1 MNQHQRDLKTNELEK
16 LVTQAAPFLDQ
27 HKDKLIY
34 GACAIMLAFSAWY
47 YLTQTTSNTN
57 AAGWSKFI
65 SADDSDEYGT
75 VASQHKGE
83 APGQWALLNESDIL
97 LNQGVRGM
105 FTDREAALDD
115 LKAAEESYSELL
127 NQSGLSASIEERA
140 LFGLARCR
148 ESLSGK
154 DTSAAVKAYEELLRR
169 FPDTLYAEISNE
181 QIAAL
186 KAPENQEFYAWFQ
199 EQDPKPLP
207 PSKPADGLPPGHPS
221 VDPGSLIRLPQ
232 TPSMLKLPES
242 AAPAFPDDAA
252 GSEDAGG
259 IPDPPPVPEKTGK
272 TEGTAPSL
280 PDDPAPGTKPTPEK
294 SDEE

>member
-34 GACAIMLAFSAWY
+34 RACAIMLAFSAWY
-47 YLTQTTSNTN
+47 YLTQTSSNTN
-57 AAGWSKFI
+57 SAGWSKFI

-83 APGQWALLNESDIL
+83 ASGQWALLNESDIL
-97 LNQGVRGM
+97 LNQGVRSM

-115 LKAAEESYSELL
+115 LKAAEESYNELL
-127 NQSGLSASIEERA
+127 NQSGLSAALEERA

-154 DTSAAVKAYEELLRR
+154 DTSAAVNAYEELLKR
-169 FPDTLYAEISNE
+169 FPDTVYAEISNQ

-207 PSKPADGLPPGHPS
+207 PRTPVDGMPPG
-221 VDPGSLIRLPQ
+221 VDPGSQIRLPQ
-232 TPSMLKLPES
+232 TPSGLKLPNS
-242 AAPAFPDDAA
+242 AAATFPED
-252 GSEDAGG
+252 SEDAGG
-259 IPDPPPVPEKTGK
+259 IPEPPPVPEKAGK
-272 TEGTAPSL
+272 VEGTAPSL
-280 PDDPAPGTKPTPEK
+280 PDDPAPGTPAPKK